1 MLVIDHIFIALFLAV
16 CCVSDIR
23 KKRLGTWLLQAG
35 GGIGA
40 VLLIVSLCVGAVDL
54 MTALSGLFVGAG
66 AVLISKITGEK
77 LGMGDAVLIL
87 ICCPFVGAIEGLAA
101 LLAAFLAAAVFSV
114 GLLLIKRCGLKY
126 ELPFVPFMLAG
137 AAFMMVTG

>member
-1 MLVIDHIFIALFLAV
+1 MKVIDSVFIACFLAV

-23 KKRLGTWLLQAG
+23 KKRIGTGLLFAG

-40 VLLIVSLCVGAVDL
+40 VLLTISLCLGSIEL
-54 MTALSGLFVGAG
+54 MTALSGLLVGAG
-66 AVLISKITGEK
+66 AVLVSKLTGEK
-77 LGMGDAVLIL
+77 LGMGDAFVIL

-114 GLLLIKRCGLKY
+114 VLLAVKHCGLKH

-137 AAFMMVTG
+137 AAFMVVAG